1 MFLPAVHIFEWVGL
15 DSKNPDS
22 KNLDSQKVL
31 GKDSLVTGLRTWPF
45 GPLASAISGTRE
57 MPLAFWVLNS
67 LILRAYA

>member
-15 DSKNPDS
+15 DS

-57 MPLAFWVLNS
+57 MPLAFGVLNP